1 MTLSNPELTRK
12 VNKLT
17 ETLGY
22 VQDHLETI
30 TVEQRA
36 QGRRLGRVE
45 KRLDAVE
52 GRLDSIDTR
61 LDTIDTRLGS
71 IDARLDTV
79 DGQLNEHSGLLQ
91 EILRRLPEP
100 A

>member
-61 LDTIDTRLGS
+61 LDTID
-71 IDARLDTV
+71 
-79 DGQLNEHSGLLQ
+79 GQLNEHSGLLQ

>member
-52 GRLDSIDTR
+52 GRLDSN
-61 LDTIDTRLGS
+61 
-71 IDARLDTV
+71 
-79 DGQLNEHSGLLQ
+79 DGQLHEHSGLLQ

>member
-1 MTLSNPELTRK
+1 MTLSNQELTHK
-12 VNKLT
+12 VANLS

-22 VQDHLETI
+22 VQDHLETL

-45 KRLDAVE
+45 KRLDAVD
-52 GRLDSIDTR
+52 GR
-61 LDTIDTRLGS
+61 LDTIDG
-71 IDARLDTV
+71 RLDGI
-79 DGQLNEHSGLLQ
+79 DGRLDEHSGLLQ

>member
-52 GRLDSIDTR
+52 GRLDSID
-61 LDTIDTRLGS
+61 
-71 IDARLDTV
+71 
-79 DGQLNEHSGLLQ
+79 GQLNEHSGLLQ

>member
-1 MTLSNPELTRK
+1 MTLSTPELTRK

-52 GRLDSIDTR
+52 GRLDSID
-61 LDTIDTRLGS
+61 
-71 IDARLDTV
+71 
-79 DGQLNEHSGLLQ
+79 GQLNEHSGLLQ